1 MTALISFWSTA
12 THFRGAFWK
21 VLSFICFSG
30 INGIV
35 RYLSQASSGESL
47 PSYEVA
53 FFQNLFGLVFLIPW
67 ILKNGPQ
74 SLKTQRPGL
83 QAFRI
88 ALSALGVVLWYTAL
102 ESMPLSQAVGLMF
115 LGPLLTALGAGF
127 FLHERIG
134 IERGLAIAIGFF
146 GGMLISHGASLTLGL
161 ETLESDLTLSL
172 PVLAAACFS
181 GATLMVRT
189 LGRSDSSQLIVT
201 YLLLFIAPI
210 LLIPTLWNGIWPESW
225 QWPWLLLMGG
235 LAALAHL
242 SLSNAY
248 KAAEVSYLIPYG
260 FTKWFAS
267 SLIGYVA
274 FSEVPGA
281 WTVSGAFLLMT
292 AIVFLS
298 HLELKR
304 RRRGIKV

>member
-1 MTALISFWSTA
+1 MNGVTTLWHHSP
-12 THFRGAFWK
+12 HFRGAFWK
-21 VLSFICFSG
+21 ILSFVCFSG
-30 INGIV
+30 INGVV
-35 RYLSQASSGESL
+35 RYLSQASNGEAL

-53 FFQNLFGLVFLIPW
+53 FFQNLFGLIFLVPW
-67 ILKNGPQ
+67 IIKNGPR
-74 SLKTQRPGL
+74 SLKTQKPGL

-88 ALSALGVVLWYTAL
+88 ILSALGVVLWYMAL
-102 ESMPLSQAVGLMF
+102 EIMPLSQAVALMF

-127 FLHERIG
+127 FLHEKIG
-134 IERGLAIAIGFF
+134 IERGIAIGIGFL
-146 GGMLISHGASLTLGL
+146 GGTLISHGASLTLGL
-161 ETLESDLTLSL
+161 ETLESDIALLL

-189 LGRSDSSQLIVT
+189 LGHYDSSQLIVT
-201 YLLLFIAPI
+201 YLLLFMAPI
-210 LLIPTLWNGIWPESW
+210 LLIPTLWGGLWPEPW
-225 QWPWLLLMGG
+225 QWPWLLFMGG

-267 SLIGYVA
+267 SLIGYLA
-274 FSEVPGA
+274 FSEVPGI
-281 WTVSGAFLLMT
+281 WTLSGAFILMS

-298 HLELKR
+298 HLEIKRKR
-304 RRRGIKV
+304 RFDV

>member
-1 MTALISFWSTA
+1 MGVAILWHNSP
-12 THFRGAFWK
+12 HFRGAFWK
-21 VLSFICFSG
+21 ILSFVCFSG
-30 INGIV
+30 INGVV
-35 RYLSQASSGESL
+35 RYLSQASNGEAL

-53 FFQNLFGLVFLIPW
+53 FFQNLFGLIFLVPW
-67 ILKNGPQ
+67 IIKNGPR
-74 SLKTQRPGL
+74 SLKTQKPGL

-88 ALSALGVVLWYTAL
+88 ILSALGVVLWYTAL
-102 ESMPLSQAVGLMF
+102 EVMPLSQAVGLMF

-127 FLHERIG
+127 FLHEKIG
-134 IERGLAIAIGFF
+134 IERGIAIVIGFF
-146 GGMLISHGASLTLGL
+146 GGALISHGASLTLGL
-161 ETLESDLTLSL
+161 ETLEGNIALVL

-189 LGRSDSSQLIVT
+189 LGHYDSSQLIVT
-201 YLLLFIAPI
+201 YLLLFMAPI
-210 LLIPTLWNGIWPESW
+210 LLIPTLWGGLWPEPW
-225 QWPWLLLMGG
+225 QWPWLLFMGG

-242 SLSNAY
+242 ALSNAY

-267 SLIGYVA
+267 SLIGYLA
-274 FSEVPGA
+274 FSEIPGI
-281 WTVSGAFLLMT
+281 WTLSGAFILMS

-304 RRRGIKV
+304 KRRFDV